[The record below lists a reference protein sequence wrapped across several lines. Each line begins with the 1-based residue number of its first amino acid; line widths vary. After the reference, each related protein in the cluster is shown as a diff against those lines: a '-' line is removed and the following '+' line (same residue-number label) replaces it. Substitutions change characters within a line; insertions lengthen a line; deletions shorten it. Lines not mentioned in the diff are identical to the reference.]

1 MGWREDPSDLG
12 LREGPGGGMGGEPNS
27 PIASS
32 GSPTDWRA
40 QDPFTGNLGE
50 IQEQKGGLHFTNEE
64 TGTQRG

>member
-1 MGWREDPSDLG
+1 
-12 LREGPGGGMGGEPNS
+12 MGGEPNS

-50 IQEQKGGLHFTNEE
+50 IQEQEGGLHFTNEE

>member
-1 MGWREDPSDLG
+1 
-12 LREGPGGGMGGEPNS
+12 MGGEPNS

-32 GSPTDWRA
+32 SSPTDWQA

-50 IQEQKGGLHFTNEE
+50 IQEQEGGLHFTNEE